1 MYEIMI
7 VDDDAQV
14 LDMVELVLKR
24 EGYQVQR
31 AYSAQDALDMVE
43 EEAPDMFVIDA
54 MMPDMDGLTLCRTLR
69 SKPHTSKTPILF
81 LTGSNSPHTVV
92 DALNAG
98 GDDFIRKPF
107 VPRELAARV
116 RAHIRRSIFYME
128 SRVPAIR
135 ILPRQYR
142 VFANDR
148 EVMLTRVEFDLLKY
162 LCQSP
167 YKLHSTEEL
176 LANVWLYPDGV
187 GDAALVRNHVHNLR
201 RKIEQD
207 PDRPMI
213 IQSRHGRG
221 YVIKARVQVEED
233 VSQHA

>member
-31 AYSAQDALDMVE
+31 AYSAQDALEMAE
-43 EEAPDMFVIDA
+43 SEAPDMFVIDA
-54 MMPDMDGLTLCRTLR
+54 MMPDMDGLTLCRKLR
-69 SKPHTSKTPILF
+69 TQPHTTKTPILF
-81 LTGSNSPHTVV
+81 LTGSNSPHSVV
-92 DALNAG
+92 DALSAG

-128 SRVPAIR
+128 SSTPAIR

-221 YVIKARVQVEED
+221 YVIKARVHVEED

>member
-107 VPRELAARV
+107 VPRELA
-116 RAHIRRSIFYME
+116 
-128 SRVPAIR
+128 
-135 ILPRQYR
+135 
-142 VFANDR
+142 
-148 EVMLTRVEFDLLKY
+148 
-162 LCQSP
+162 
-167 YKLHSTEEL
+167 
-176 LANVWLYPDGV
+176 
-187 GDAALVRNHVHNLR
+187 
-201 RKIEQD
+201 
-207 PDRPMI
+207 
-213 IQSRHGRG
+213 
-221 YVIKARVQVEED
+221 
-233 VSQHA
+233 